1 MITLGAYYIVST
13 LISPNM
19 MMMRDEK
26 LAAITIDSPLN
37 LLLITVALI
46 VVVLIGIYY
55 NKEDNILK

>member
-19 MMMRDEK
+19 MTMRNQK
-26 LAAITIDSPLN
+26 LAAITIDSPIN
-37 LLLITVALI
+37 FVLIIIAVLI
-46 VVVLIGIYY
+46 IVYIGIYL